1 MRILSDRTEAK
12 KMQERFAQRVQGI
25 EISGIRRI
33 FEAAGP
39 DSINLG
45 LGQPD
50 FDTPQHIKDA
60 AIQAIQDGKTGY
72 TTNNGIPELRTAL
85 CEKFKKENGI
95 AYQPDQLIVTAGASE
110 ALHIVMQALV
120 EQGDRVL
127 CQDPGFVSYAA
138 LATMAGGRPVSVP
151 LDKNLHIDVEQAKAL
166 MKGARLLV
174 LNSPGNPTGAVE
186 SRESIQALVESAND
200 HGVTV
205 VSDEV
210 YEHFIYGKKH
220 WSAARFGED
229 VVTINATSK
238 TYAMTGWRL
247 GYLAAPADV
256 VGQCLKVHQYC
267 QACATSISQYA
278 AVAAYTGDQQMVKV
292 MRDEYRAR
300 RDLICRGLADLG
312 FSFPTPEG
320 AFYTFVPMKP
330 DLTQKIIEKGVIV
343 VPGTAFGVNAPEY
356 TRMSYATSRENITRA
371 LDRIRKAT
379 GE

>member
-1 MRILSDRTEAK
+1 
-12 KMQERFAQRVQGI
+12 MQERFAERVRGI

-60 AIQAIQDGKTGY
+60 AIKAIAEGKTGY
-72 TTNNGIPELRTAL
+72 TTNNGIPELRTAI
-85 CEKFKKENGI
+85 CEKFKKENGLS
-95 AYQPDQLIVTAGASE
+95 YQPDQLIVTAGASE

-120 EQGDRVL
+120 DPGDRVL
-127 CQDPGFVSYAA
+127 CGDPGFVSYAA

-151 LDKNLHIDVEQAKAL
+151 LDSKLRIDVEAAKTL
-166 MKGARLLV
+166 MDGARVFV

-186 SRESIQALVESAND
+186 SRESIKAIVEYAND
-200 HGVTV
+200 RGVTV

-220 WSAARFGED
+220 WSAAQFGED
-229 VVTINATSK
+229 VITVNATSK

-247 GYLAAPADV
+247 GYLAAPPDV

-278 AVAAYTGDQQMVKV
+278 AVAAYTGDQKLVGV

-300 RDLICRGLADLG
+300 RDLICTALRKMG
-312 FSFPTPEG
+312 FAFPEPEG

-330 DLTQKIIEKGVIV
+330 ALAQKIIERGVII
-343 VPGTAFGVNAPEY
+343 VPGSAFGVNAPEY
-356 TRMSYATSRENITRA
+356 ARLSYAASRENLNRA
-371 LDRIRKAT
+371 IDRIRQAM

>member
-1 MRILSDRTEAK
+1 
-12 KMQERFAQRVQGI
+12 MQERFAERVRGI

-60 AIQAIQDGKTGY
+60 AIRAIQEGKTGY
-72 TTNNGIPELRTAL
+72 TTNNGIPELRAAI
-85 CEKFKKENGI
+85 CDKFKKENGL

-110 ALHIVMQALV
+110 ALHIIMQALV
-120 EQGDRVL
+120 DEGDRIL
-127 CQDPGFVSYAA
+127 CGDPGFVSYAA

-151 LDKNLHIDVEQAKAL
+151 LDPTLHVDIEAAKTL
-166 MKGARLLV
+166 MDGARMFV

-186 SRESIQALVESAND
+186 SKESIKAIVEYAND
-200 HGVTV
+200 RGVTV

-220 WSAARFGED
+220 WSAAQFGED
-229 VVTINATSK
+229 VITVNATSK

-247 GYLAAPADV
+247 GYLAAPQNV

-278 AVAAYTGDQQMVKV
+278 AVAAYTGDQRLVSV

-300 RDLICRGLADLG
+300 RDLLCKALNRMG
-312 FSFPTPEG
+312 FEFPEPEG

-330 DLTQKIIEKGVIV
+330 ALAQRIIESGVII
-343 VPGTAFGVNAPEY
+343 VPGSAFGMNAPEY
-356 TRMSYATSRENITRA
+356 ARLSYAASRENLNRA
-371 LDRIRKAT
+371 IDRIRQAI

>member
-1 MRILSDRTEAK
+1 
-12 KMQERFAQRVQGI
+12 MQERFAERVRGI

-60 AIQAIQDGKTGY
+60 AIRAIQEGKTGY
-72 TTNNGIPELRTAL
+72 TTNNGIPELRIAI
-85 CEKFKKENGI
+85 CEKFKKENGLS
-95 AYQPDQLIVTAGASE
+95 YKPDQLIVTAGASE

-120 EQGDRVL
+120 GQGDRVL
-127 CQDPGFVSYAA
+127 CADPGFVSYAA

-151 LDKNLHIDVEQAKAL
+151 LDTNLHVDIEAAKNLMD
-166 MKGARLLV
+166 GARLFV

-186 SRESIQALVESAND
+186 SKESIRAIVEYAND
-200 HGVTV
+200 RGVTV

-210 YEHFIYGKKH
+210 YEHFVYGKKH
-220 WSAARFGED
+220 WSAAQFGDD
-229 VVTINATSK
+229 VITVNATSK

-247 GYLAAPADV
+247 GYLAAQSEV
-256 VGQCLKVHQYC
+256 VEQCLKVHQYC

-278 AVAAYTGDQQMVKV
+278 AVAAYTGDQNLVGV

-300 RDLICRGLADLG
+300 RDLICTSLHGMG
-312 FSFPTPEG
+312 FNFPEPEG

-330 DLTQKIIEKGVIV
+330 ALAQKIIERGVII
-343 VPGTAFGVNAPEY
+343 VPGAAFGVNAPEY
-356 TRMSYATSRENITRA
+356 ARLSYAASRENLIRA
-371 LDRIRKAT
+371 LDRIRQAM

>member
-1 MRILSDRTEAK
+1 
-12 KMQERFAQRVQGI
+12 MQERFAKRVQGI

-50 FDTPQHIKDA
+50 FDTPRHIRDA

-72 TTNNGIPELRTAL
+72 TTNNGIPELRTAVS
-85 CEKFKKENGI
+85 EKFRKENGI
-95 AYQPDQLIVTAGASE
+95 SYGPDQLIVTAGASE

-120 EQGDRVL
+120 EPGERVL
-127 CQDPGFVSYAA
+127 CPDPGFVSYAA
-138 LATMAGGRPVSVP
+138 LATVAGGRPVGMP
-151 LDKNLHIDVEQAKAL
+151 LDKNLHIDVEKAKTL
-166 MKGARLLV
+166 MKGARVLV

-186 SRESIQALVESAND
+186 SKESIQALVESADD

-220 WSAARFGED
+220 WSAARFGDD
-229 VVTINATSK
+229 VITINATSK

-256 VGQCLKVHQYC
+256 VGECLKVHQYC

-278 AVAAYTGDQQMVKV
+278 AVAAYTGDQKMVGV

-300 RDLICRGLADLG
+300 RDLICKGLADLG
-312 FSFPTPEG
+312 FSFPVPEG

-330 DLTQKIIEKGVIV
+330 ALTQKIIEKGVIV
-343 VPGTAFGVNAPEY
+343 VPGSAFGANAPEY

-371 LDRIRKAT
+371 LDRIQKAT

>member
-1 MRILSDRTEAK
+1 
-12 KMQERFAQRVQGI
+12 MQERFAKRVQGI

-50 FDTPQHIKDA
+50 FDTPRHIRDA

-72 TTNNGIPELRTAL
+72 TTNNGIPELRTAIS
-85 CEKFKKENGI
+85 EKFRKENGI
-95 AYQPDQLIVTAGASE
+95 SCEPDQLIVTAGASE

-120 EQGDRVL
+120 EPGERVL
-127 CQDPGFVSYAA
+127 CPDPGFVSYAA
-138 LATMAGGRPVSVP
+138 LATVAGGRPVGMP
-151 LDKNLHIDVEQAKAL
+151 LDKNLHIDVEKAKTL
-166 MKGARLLV
+166 MKGARVLV

-186 SRESIQALVESAND
+186 SKESIQALVESADD

-220 WSAARFGED
+220 WSAARFGDD
-229 VVTINATSK
+229 VITVNATSK

-256 VGQCLKVHQYC
+256 VGECLKVHQYC

-278 AVAAYTGDQQMVKV
+278 AVAAYTGDQKMVGV

-300 RDLICRGLADLG
+300 RDLICKGLFHLG
-312 FSFPTPEG
+312 FSFPVPEG
-320 AFYTFVPMKP
+320 AFYAFVPMKP
-330 DLTQKIIEKGVIV
+330 ALTQKIIEKGVIV
-343 VPGTAFGVNAPEY
+343 VPGSAFGANAPEY

-371 LDRIRKAT
+371 LDRIQKAT